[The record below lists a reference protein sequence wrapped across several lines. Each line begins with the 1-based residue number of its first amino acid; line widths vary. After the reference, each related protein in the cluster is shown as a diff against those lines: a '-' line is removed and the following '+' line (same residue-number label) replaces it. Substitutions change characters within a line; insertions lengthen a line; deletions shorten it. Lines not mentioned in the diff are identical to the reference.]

1 MTKATNNRFLR
12 RRFPAGIVSVL
23 FTMLWSCG
31 APPPEET
38 STPPE
43 SPTEASIAK
52 DSWREIPDMP
62 VALWESGTVVID
74 DALYLFGGYTMGTKS
89 SKQASVYDPANQ
101 TWRQLADLPS
111 AITHI
116 NTVLDGRSVW
126 IAGGFKDGYPGKAI
140 DEVWKY
146 DIHSDTY
153 AAGPS
158 LPEPRAGGGLAL
170 VGRRLHYIGGLMSDR
185 DTDSADHW
193 VLDLEAATEGSGE
206 WKPAAPMP
214 AARNQFGTVTLGR
227 KIHAIGGQFNHD
239 SRTDRPIAYRRLRSG
254 NGFLDQRP
262 RTAGAAFPCRGQH
275 VRERRP
281 SLHDRRDDGRPGQ
294 SKGRSLHPGALGRR
308 RVERAWRAADVLVVA
323 GGRHYRGPARHCRRL
338 PRRQGSAAAHVGA
351 RRTLREIEW
360 RHH

>member
-38 STPPE
+38 SAPPE
-43 SPTEASIAK
+43 SPTGVSLEK
-52 DSWREIPDMP
+52 DSWRELPDMP

-74 DALYLFGGYTMGTKS
+74 DVLYTFGGYTMGTKS
-89 SKQASVYDPANQ
+89 SKQASVYDPAEK
-101 TWRQLADLPS
+101 TWRQLTDLPS

-140 DEVWKY
+140 DEVWRY
-146 DIHSDTY
+146 DIDSDTY

-170 VGRRLHYIGGLMSDR
+170 VGRRLHYIGGLMADR

-193 VLDLEAATEGSGE
+193 VLDLDAAVEGSGE

-214 AARNQFGTVTLGR
+214 AARNQFGTVTLGG
-227 KIHAIGGQFNHD
+227 KIHAMGGQFNHD
-239 SRTDRPIAYRRLRSG
+239 SGQTDQSRTDVYDPATDSWSSGPQLPAPHSHAEGSTFLSGGRVFMIGGMTGGPDNRKVEASIRVLSADGEWSELGELPTPLSSPAAAIIGDRL
-254 NGFLDQRP
+254 
-262 RTAGAAFPCRGQH
+262 
-275 VRERRP
+275 VI
-281 SLHDRRDDGRPGQ
+281 
-294 SKGRSLHPGALGRR
+294 
-308 RVERAWRAADVLVVA
+308 A
-323 GGRHYRGPARHCRRL
+323 GGSPDGKDPQPSMWEHDAP
-338 PRRQGSAAAHVGA
+338 
-351 RRTLREIEW
+351 
-360 RHH
+360 